1 MAMDVSGLLF
11 QTTAEIID
19 ALSFMQ
25 THVIDENFRAH
36 SKTNVNSVR
45 SLQREQ
51 RSRIE
56 QNYGPRAASSDTI
69 AAQLRAAYRGETTSL
84 ELTREANGRGASPAV
99 ITNMSPGKCQAFKRE
114 MKQRI
119 HEWERAFLEDRGV
132 AVTAHDKVSLRH
144 VYELYKAAKNRLR
157 ETESP
162 QTAAFGPSV
171 EGSAEPLQPQH
182 HDKQPQQ
189 LQQLQPS
196 QPLHESGV
204 RSGDANGE
212 ERGGSVGM
220 QSSYAA
226 SSQLESGGGAR
237 FTAPASV
244 RSSVNVSH
252 QASPARNISKG
263 KPASQM
269 SDEELVTEKRYL
281 KHILHLFESNF
292 EKSNG
297 RPSTKSDRHV
307 WMAEYTRYGE
317 LKNEILRRSTNG
329 NQGGSATAAVEPPAA
344 ATTASMPMSDKI

>member
-1 MAMDVSGLLF
+1 MAMDVSRLLF
-11 QTTAEIID
+11 QTAAEMID
-19 ALSFMQ
+19 ALSFLQ

-36 SKTNVNSVR
+36 SKANVNSVR

-69 AAQLRAAYRGETTSL
+69 AAQLRAAYRGATTSL

-99 ITNMSPGKCQAFKRE
+99 ITNMSHGQCQAFKRE

-119 HEWERAFLEDRGV
+119 HEWERAFREDRGV
-132 AVTAHDKVSLRH
+132 VVTAHDKVSLRH
-144 VYELYKAAKNRLR
+144 VYELYKAAKNRLK
-157 ETESP
+157 ETESL
-162 QTAAFGPSV
+162 QTAAAFAPSV
-171 EGSAEPLQPQH
+171 EGPAEPLQPQRH
-182 HDKQPQQ
+182 EKQSQQ

-196 QPLHESGV
+196 HEGGV
-204 RSGDANGE
+204 RSGDASGE

-220 QSSYAA
+220 PTTYAS
-226 SSQLESGGGAR
+226 SSQLDSGGAAS
-237 FTAPASV
+237 FTAQAPV
-244 RSSVNVSH
+244 TSSVNVPR
-252 QASPARNISKG
+252 QASPARSISKG

-269 SDEELVTEKRYL
+269 SDEELATEKRYL
-281 KHILHLFESNF
+281 KHVLHLFESNF

-297 RPSTKSDRHV
+297 RPSTKSDRHL

-329 NQGGSATAAVEPPAA
+329 NQGGSATSGVEPPAA
-344 ATTASMPMSDKI
+344 VSTVSNPNA